1 MFLSYVSSRGHTLL
15 DRELYL
21 PKSWTD
27 DQERCREAHVPP
39 EVTFATKPELAWRM
53 LERTLDS
60 GLSVAWVVGDTV
72 YGSHRPLRARLEA
85 RSQAYALAVAC
96 KEQVEVQGKLQRVD
110 QVVRE
115 LTANDWQRLSAGAG
129 SKGSRL
135 FDWGFV
141 EIAGPEKE
149 EWKHWLV
156 IRRSLVSGAEPADVA
171 YFLVFAPHFT
181 TLDEMVTAIG
191 SRWTVEQCFEE
202 GKGGVG
208 LDEYEVRS
216 FHGWYRCITLSMLAL
231 AFLAALRVLEEAA
244 LKKSLSRHSRRR
256 SRKPLTLVN
265 HMCLLTYRS
274 WFPSALPKSGGFS
287 FVSSTHHLALFPI
300 TSPGH
305 SGDARIKLSHGF
317 AITNAEAFSPA
328 IYNCR
333 TKNNQE
339 KNVHWARDTV
349 AQWIEHRLLVDTKLP
364 TPLLYESVQV

>member
-1 MFLSYVSSRGHTLL
+1 ML

-85 RSQAYALAVAC
+85 RSQAYALAVTC

-208 LDEYEVRS
+208 LDE
-216 FHGWYRCITLSMLAL
+216 
-231 AFLAALRVLEEAA
+231 
-244 LKKSLSRHSRRR
+244 
-256 SRKPLTLVN
+256 
-265 HMCLLTYRS
+265 
-274 WFPSALPKSGGFS
+274 
-287 FVSSTHHLALFPI
+287 
-300 TSPGH
+300 
-305 SGDARIKLSHGF
+305 
-317 AITNAEAFSPA
+317 
-328 IYNCR
+328 
-333 TKNNQE
+333 
-339 KNVHWARDTV
+339 
-349 AQWIEHRLLVDTKLP
+349 
-364 TPLLYESVQV
+364 